1 MLQILHNPRC
11 GKSRDCLVFA
21 KESELQF
28 AIINY
33 LENQLSVSEIKVLL
47 KKLKVNAIEIVRQK
61 ELIWIEKY
69 NDKPLATT
77 QIIKALSRYLI
88 LMQRPIIIDGER
100 AIIARER
107 NKLEDLLD
115 QN

>member
-21 KESELQF
+21 KKSELQF

-33 LENQLSVSEIKVLL
+33 LINQLSVSEIKVLL

-61 ELIWIEKY
+61 ELIWIQKY
-69 NDKPLATT
+69 KDKPLTTT
-77 QIIKALSRYLI
+77 QNIKALSKYPI
-88 LMQRPIIIDGER
+88 LLQRATIIE
-100 AIIARER
+100 
-107 NKLEDLLD
+107 
-115 QN
+115 